1 MEDCEVSVAVAMFF
15 NKTKKKLCTKVL
27 YRIPSFPG
35 GDKSKAGEIVMQHT
49 GNITPKTVGNSE
61 KREEA

>member
-1 MEDCEVSVAVAMFF
+1 MRTVWKCVKSAALAMFF

-35 GDKSKAGEIVMQHT
+35 GDKSKTEEEIVLQHS
-49 GNITPKTVGNSE
+49 GNLYS
-61 KREEA
+61 A

>member
-1 MEDCEVSVAVAMFF
+1 MKSAALAMFF

-35 GDKSKAGEIVMQHT
+35 GDKNKTEEEIVLQHS
-49 GNITPKTVGNSE
+49 GNLYS
-61 KREEA
+61 A